1 MLASHSLQLRLLP
14 LRTAAAERQNN
25 MHASSTN
32 SSTQQ
37 AAAAVL
43 PPAAHAAAAAALAAT
58 AAAAFQLLRSP
69 AAGRV
74 LPLLLLPLPLQA
86 PAVLAMLAL
95 DAQPAALR
103 LPYGV
108 VAAGS

>member
-1 MLASHSLQLRLLP
+1 MLAAHSLQLRLLP

-25 MHASSTN
+25 MHASSAN

-43 PPAAHAAAAAALAAT
+43 PPVANAAAAAAPAAA
-58 AAAAFQLLRSP
+58 AAAAFQLPRSP
-69 AAGRV
+69 ACATL
-74 LPLLLLPLPLQA
+74 LPLLLLLPA
-86 PAVLAMLAL
+86 PAVLAMLEL